1 MSDEDSTSAQ
11 SEWPGDRS
19 VERRQDR
26 SRSSDSQSSREL
38 RKRLGS
44 DREISSRGDR
54 QLQDHDDE
62 LTNPETVEI
71 DRLQRSG
78 QISVTRIAPLPTPAE
93 LKGYDDISPGLANR
107 IVRMAEESSDAAASA
122 TRSDAEVNNAIADSI
137 RSEAASLKRGQW
149 IFAALTILFLIAS
162 VFLEVLDRTPFATGI
177 GVLGFLSLVGIILR
191 PVSAP
196 RWLSNKDGDSQ
207 NSS

>member
-38 RKRLGS
+38 RTRLGS

-62 LTNPETVEI
+62 LTNVHAVTT
-71 DRLQRSG
+71 QR
-78 QISVTRIAPLPTPAE
+78 E
-93 LKGYDDISPGLANR
+93 Y
-107 IVRMAEESSDAAASA
+107 
-122 TRSDAEVNNAIADSI
+122 SI
-137 RSEAASLKRGQW
+137 LC
-149 IFAALTILFLIAS
+149 
-162 VFLEVLDRTPFATGI
+162 
-177 GVLGFLSLVGIILR
+177 GVIHLV
-191 PVSAP
+191 
-196 RWLSNKDGDSQ
+196 
-207 NSS
+207 